1 MAEWIRS
8 LNFNH
13 LRSSHRCDWCRFEP
27 RPGHICETSNVL
39 LAGVSS
45 EVENI
50 FISLVAKEQMKNTC
64 FHFTSK
70 IKAISKSYHFSIH
83 CILFPYFLFWVI

>member
-1 MAEWIRS
+1 MTG
-8 LNFNH
+8 LG
-13 LRSSHRCDWCRFEP
+13 SSP
-27 RPGHICETSNVL
+27 ALATCETSNVL

-50 FISLVAKEQMKNTC
+50 FISLVAKEQMKSTC

-70 IKAISKSYHFSIH
+70 IKAISKSYQFSVH

>member
-1 MAEWIRS
+1 MTGVGSRS
-8 LNFNH
+8 ALAT
-13 LRSSHRCDWCRFEP
+13 
-27 RPGHICETSNVL
+27 CETSNVL

-70 IKAISKSYHFSIH
+70 IKAISKSYQFSIH
-83 CILFPYFLFWVI
+83 CIHFPYFLFWVIKFSLMHLE

>member
-13 LRSSHRCDWCRFEP
+13 LPSSHGCDWCRFDP
-27 RPGHICETSNVL
+27 ALATCETSNVL
-39 LAGVSS
+39 LADVSS

-50 FISLVAKEQMKNTC
+50 FISLVAKEQMKNPC

-70 IKAISKSYHFSIH
+70 LKAISKSYQFSIY